1 MWATNQDGERLEG
14 TELTEKLPPS
24 FLSVCGG
31 GLGDWEPLE
40 FRLYQCQGTEIDFQ
54 CRLRDPDGGRLS

>member
-24 FLSVCGG
+24 FLSVCVG

-40 FRLYQCQGTEIDFQ
+40 FRMYQC
-54 CRLRDPDGGRLS
+54 